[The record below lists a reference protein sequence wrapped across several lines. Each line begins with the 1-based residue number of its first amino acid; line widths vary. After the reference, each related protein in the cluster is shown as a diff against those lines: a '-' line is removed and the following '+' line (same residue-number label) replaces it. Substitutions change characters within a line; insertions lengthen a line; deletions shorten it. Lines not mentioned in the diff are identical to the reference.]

1 MQVQFLYGSQIRSR
15 TQLHEL
21 LAKKLALP
29 GYYGNNLDALY
40 DCLSS
45 HKTHLELIVTEID
58 ALHKNLSDYGE
69 SFLRV
74 LKDATV
80 ENRSFHLKIR

>member
-1 MQVQFLYGSQIRSR
+1 MQVQFLYGSQIHSR
-15 TQLHEL
+15 AELHEL
-21 LAKKLALP
+21 LAQRLALP

-45 HKTHLELIVTEID
+45 QNTHLELIVTETD
-58 ALHKNLSDYGE
+58 ALYKHLSNYGE

-74 LKDATV
+74 LKDAAV

>member
-1 MQVQFLYGSQIRSR
+1 MQVQFIYGSQIHSR
-15 TQLHEL
+15 AQLHEF
-21 LAKKLALP
+21 LAERLALP

-45 HKTHLELIVTEID
+45 HNTNLELIVTETD
-58 ALHKNLSDYGE
+58 SLHKHLSSYGE

-74 LKDATV
+74 LKDAAV
-80 ENRSFHLKIR
+80 ENHSFHLKIR